1 MSKEKTTPKYNP
13 LDQDVEMKDALDIC
27 ETQAEKDSIN
37 AYAVDRTTIQNFSI
51 SGLKFDVRSKNPMP
65 WDPANFTVNFSFTK
79 QSKTNPTTEYENT
92 NDYRGSLA
100 YNYSPYIKPF
110 KPFKFI
116 KSKNKNLRFI
126 KDWELQWLPNS
137 ISFLTNMSRYYYE
150 QQVRSEV
157 DVMFQLPVS
166 VSKNF
171 LWDRQLS
178 LTWNV
183 TKSLN
188 LSFNSNTSA
197 RIEETMGAVNKR
209 LFPDKYKEW
218 KDTVWQSI
226 LSMGTPWSY
235 NQSFTGQYKAPFSR
249 IPVLDFLTG
258 NVTYNATYRWDR
270 GATID
275 GVQKGNSIANQS
287 AWNMDGRIN
296 FESFYNKIPMLKEV
310 TKRFANTRRT
320 AAQQNRKPKKF
331 ERSYKLPTD
340 STQLIIK
347 HNLRNKKVKITATD
361 KNNVSVPIQSKVV
374 DINSVEILTK
384 GDKTLK
390 FTIVEN
396 LDQKK
401 NIWTEIGQYS
411 LRLAASPRSVSV
423 RYRNTRTLN
432 LPLYAPSIGNVF
444 GQSLS
449 YGPMAPGLGFA
460 FGFEGEG
467 FMQKALDRGWLIT
480 DDGQTSPAIFS
491 RTRELNIEANLEI
504 AKGLKVQLTFN
515 RTDNRSSSTQFMYDG
530 MPTSYSGSFTMTSC
544 AIASAFGSGS
554 ADNGYANGAFNKFIS
569 NIPEVRR
576 RVEAQYAGTK
586 YPTTGFMADRPQAGM
601 TFDPEVGT
609 VSETSG
615 DVLIPAFVAA
625 YTGKNPGKQWLTPFP
640 SFSAVLPNWR
650 VTYDGLLNLGNMRNI
665 FKTFTL
671 SHAYQ
676 CTYSVGSYS
685 SYLNWIAVDGDRGF
699 TLDELSGNP
708 VPSSPFNISSVTL
721 TERFAPLIGVN
732 FTLKNELQFNAEYR
746 DQRTLTLNSSAAQV
760 VEASTRGIK
769 FGMGYKIVG
778 FNTVLKMRGSQQGI
792 SNDLTL
798 NAEVGI
804 NRTQALIR
812 KIEGA
817 YTQPT
822 SGANGFNIN
831 FTASYILS
839 KRVTLS
845 AYFDHQVNT
854 PIVTTSSY
862 PTTNTSYGLSMNLSL
877 AR

>member
-1 MSKEKTTPKYNP
+1 M
-13 LDQDVEMKDALDIC
+13 
-27 ETQAEKDSIN
+27 
-37 AYAVDRTTIQNFSI
+37 
-51 SGLKFDVRSKNPMP
+51 
-65 WDPANFTVNFSFTK
+65 
-79 QSKTNPTTEYENT
+79 
-92 NDYRGSLA
+92 
-100 YNYSPYIKPF
+100 
-110 KPFKFI
+110 
-116 KSKNKNLRFI
+116 
-126 KDWELQWLPNS
+126 
-137 ISFLTNMSRYYYE
+137 
-150 QQVRSEV
+150 
-157 DVMFQLPVS
+157 
-166 VSKNF
+166 
-171 LWDRQLS
+171 
-178 LTWNV
+178 
-183 TKSLN
+183 
-188 LSFNSNTSA
+188 
-197 RIEETMGAVNKR
+197 
-209 LFPDKYKEW
+209 
-218 KDTVWQSI
+218 
-226 LSMGTPWSY
+226 
-235 NQSFTGQYKAPFSR
+235 
-249 IPVLDFLTG
+249 
-258 NVTYNATYRWDR
+258 
-270 GATID
+270 
-275 GVQKGNSIANQS
+275 
-287 AWNMDGRIN
+287 
-296 FESFYNKIPMLKEV
+296 
-310 TKRFANTRRT
+310 
-320 AAQQNRKPKKF
+320 
-331 ERSYKLPTD
+331 
-340 STQLIIK
+340 
-347 HNLRNKKVKITATD
+347 
-361 KNNVSVPIQSKVV
+361 

-515 RTDNRSSSTQFMYDG
+515 RTDNRSSSTQFMYEG